1 LAPWLDAF
9 GLLAGELIDERAE
22 IARLAASLHALIGC
36 LQDLPD
42 AVTAPLTDLSYAI
55 GERLART
62 VPDKP
67 AFLAAVREDLT
78 HLPRPGETLHVRV
91 AGAESKLW
99 RVLAETSGLPFA
111 CTVIEDDE
119 VVPGSAFVEFQNA
132 RLDIGPAAQ
141 RALVRAALGLPM
153 PSATG
158 E

>member
-1 LAPWLDAF
+1 MKSASPATGRKRAHVTVVGSLNLDS
-9 GLLAGELIDERAE
+9 
-22 IARLAASLHALIGC
+22 IA
-36 LQDLPD
+36 
-42 AVTAPLTDLSYAI
+42 
-55 GERLART
+55 T
-62 VPDKP
+62 VQ
-67 AFLAAVREDLT
+67 R
-78 HLPRPGETLHVRV
+78 LPRPGETLHVRV